1 MSCGTL
7 VSYGIRNTFDPI
19 TPTPPLKHAQTFF
32 PCLQAGGTAKPL
44 KEAKKEKKELSE
56 EDKAFAEKQKKEQA
70 ALKAAAEKLKAGKK

>member
-1 MSCGTL
+1 MYFL
-7 VSYGIRNTFDPI
+7 NPNTHPSTKTNVFP
-19 TPTPPLKHAQTFF
+19 